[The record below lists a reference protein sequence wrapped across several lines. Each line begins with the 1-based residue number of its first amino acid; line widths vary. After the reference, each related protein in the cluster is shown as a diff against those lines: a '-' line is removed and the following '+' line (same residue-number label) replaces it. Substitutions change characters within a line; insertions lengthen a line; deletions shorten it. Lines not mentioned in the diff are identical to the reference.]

1 MSEENSPLTP
11 DDDNSYNNSDF
22 VPSNIDSDFEVEQN
36 QPFPSGD
43 ADKDFD
49 SMLDDF
55 IAAQLSDIA
64 DEQQEIIES
73 VKNKKPLSSQIEQE
87 DEVVGLLYAEERA
100 LYEAY
105 SKLIE
110 SVQFMTSD
118 TNIELPAFEFG
129 AAMIYQRFR
138 PSCGRLLTN
147 DIIKCWELM
156 LQAQPQRLA
165 NLKASATDEEIL
177 EYAEKTTDENL
188 QLALIS
194 YVEILIEL
202 EGCELSY
209 NLRKA
214 KFKKR
219 KIEREIYEEHK
230 RRTDKMKKFIK
241 AISEANFP
249 INAERLVNNYFKN
262 ARKDPEGAKKML
274 ENNPATYAPIEIN
287 KLKPRF
293 FGLIK
298 PKPEDGIKVN
308 KELGRFLKGLK
319 A

>member
-1 MSEENSPLTP
+1 MATEDFNINTE
-11 DDDNSYNNSDF
+11 DDNSYNNSEF
-22 VPSNIDSDFEVEQN
+22 VPSNIDSDFEVEKN

-43 ADKDFD
+43 SEKDFD
-49 SMLDDF
+49 RMLDDF
-55 IAAQLSDIA
+55 ISAQLSEIN

-73 VKNKKPLSSQIEQE
+73 INNNKPLPSQVEQ
-87 DEVVGLLYAEERA
+87 DDNLADLLYADERA
-100 LYEAY
+100 LYDAY
-105 SKLIE
+105 TKLLDAI
-110 SVQFMTSD
+110 QFMAQTE
-118 TNIELPAFEFG
+118 NIELPQFEFG
-129 AAMIYQRFR
+129 AALIYQRFR
-138 PSCGRLLTN
+138 PSRSKLLISDTL
-147 DIIKCWELM
+147 KCWEIM
-156 LQAQPQRLA
+156 LQAQPQRLSG
-165 NLKASATDEEIL
+165 LKARASDEEIL
-177 EYAEKTTDENL
+177 EFAEKTTDENL

-202 EGCELSY
+202 ENCELSY

-230 RRTDKMKKFIK
+230 RRTEKMKKFIK

-249 INAERLVNNYFKN
+249 IDAERLVNNYFKN
-262 ARKDPEGAKKML
+262 ARKDPESARKML

-298 PKPEDGIKVN
+298 PKPEDGIKIN
-308 KELGRFLKGLK
+308 KEIGRFLKKLK